1 MSNVTKQ
8 AIKQSFADYWWIYLV
23 VAVLL
28 CSAWLYAFY
37 LKDKIRDNERLQ
49 IFVAGQISD
58 RDLERRAEEY
68 FANDGILDVN
78 LYVLSPDFK
87 GFEAGFSAQGFLN
100 SDLLVLPQSLVEKY
114 AAYALALDGV
124 ITLPDD
130 VETYSADGKI
140 YAVKVGM
147 VNSEGYTPLYGFGW
161 IDGRDEDM
169 YVLVS
174 PKSQN
179 IGKLNPD
186 GNADDKHAFQL
197 LQMLLNNA
205 I

>member
-130 VETYSADGKI
+130 VETYSTDGKI
-140 YAVKVGM
+140 YAVKVGI

-161 IDGRDEDM
+161 IDERDEDM
-169 YVLVS
+169 YVLLS

-186 GNADDKHAFQL
+186 GNADDKHALQL

>member
-8 AIKQSFADYWWIYLV
+8 AIKQSFADYWWIYLL

-37 LKDKIRDNERLQ
+37 LKDKIRDNVRLQ

-161 IDGRDEDM
+161 IDEKDENM
-169 YVLVS
+169 YVLLS

-186 GNADDKHAFQL
+186 GNADDKHALQL

>member
-87 GFEAGFSAQGFLN
+87 GFDAGFSAQGFLN
-100 SDLLVLPQSLVEKY
+100 SDLLVLPQSLVEKN

-130 VETYSADGKI
+130 AETYSTDGKI

-161 IDGRDEDM
+161 IDERDEDM
-169 YVLVS
+169 YVLLS

-186 GNADDKHAFQL
+186 GNADDKHALQL

>member
-161 IDGRDEDM
+161 IDERDEDM
-169 YVLVS
+169 YVLLS

-186 GNADDKHAFQL
+186 GNADYKHALQL
-197 LQMLLNNA
+197 LQMLLNSA

>member
-8 AIKQSFADYWWIYLV
+8 AIKQSFVDYWWIYIV

-49 IFVAGQISD
+49 IFVAGKISD

-68 FANDGILDVN
+68 FANDGILEVN

-100 SDLLVLPQSLVEKY
+100 SDLLLLPQSLVEKY

-161 IDGRDEDM
+161 IDEKDEDM
-169 YVLVS
+169 YVLLS

-186 GNADDKHAFQL
+186 GNANDKHALQL

>member
-8 AIKQSFADYWWIYLV
+8 AITQSFADYWWIYIV

-161 IDGRDEDM
+161 IDERDEDM
-169 YVLVS
+169 YVLLS

-186 GNADDKHAFQL
+186 GNADDKHALQL

>member
-49 IFVAGQISD
+49 IFVAGQIYD
-58 RDLERRAEEY
+58 RDLERRAEKY

-161 IDGRDEDM
+161 IDERDEDM
-169 YVLVS
+169 YVLLS

-186 GNADDKHAFQL
+186 GNANDKQALQL

>member
-130 VETYSADGKI
+130 VETYSTDGKI

-161 IDGRDEDM
+161 IDERDEDM

-179 IGKLNPD
+179 IGNLNPD
-186 GNADDKHAFQL
+186 GNADDKHALQL

>member
-49 IFVAGQISD
+49 IFVAGQIFD

-87 GFEAGFSAQGFLN
+87 GFDAGFSAQGFLN

-124 ITLPDD
+124 VTLPDD
-130 VETYSADGKI
+130 VETYSTDGKI

-161 IDGRDEDM
+161 IDERDEDM

-186 GNADDKHAFQL
+186 GNADDKHALQL

>member
-68 FANDGILDVN
+68 FANDGILEVN

-161 IDGRDEDM
+161 IDERDEDM
-169 YVLVS
+169 YVLLS

-186 GNADDKHAFQL
+186 GNANDKHALQL

>member
-1 MSNVTKQ
+1 MSNVTKR
-8 AIKQSFADYWWIYLV
+8 AVAQSFRNYWWIYIV

-49 IFVAGQISD
+49 IFVAGEISD
-58 RDLERRAEEY
+58 RDLERRTEEY
-68 FANDGILDVN
+68 FAKDGILDVN

-87 GFEAGFSAQGFLN
+87 GFDAGFSAQGFLN
-100 SDLLVLPQSLVEKY
+100 SDLLILPQSLVEKY

-124 ITLPDD
+124 VRLPDD
-130 VETYSADGKI
+130 AETYVVDGKI
-140 YAVKVGM
+140 YAVKVGR
-147 VNSEGYTPLYGFGW
+147 VNPEGYTPLYGFGW
-161 IDGRDEDM
+161 IDERDEDM
-169 YVLVS
+169 YVLLS

-186 GNADDKHAFQL
+186 GNADDKHALQL

>member
-49 IFVAGQISD
+49 IFVAGEISD

-68 FANDGILDVN
+68 FAKDGILDVN

-87 GFEAGFSAQGFLN
+87 GFDAGFSAQGFLN
-100 SDLLVLPQSLVEKY
+100 SDLLILPQSLVEKY
-114 AAYALALDGV
+114 AAYDLALDGIV
-124 ITLPDD
+124 TLPDD
-130 VETYSADGKI
+130 VETYSIDGKI
-140 YAVKVGM
+140 YAVKVGR
-147 VNSEGYTPLYGFGW
+147 VNPEGYTPLYGFGW
-161 IDGRDEDM
+161 IDERDEDM
-169 YVLVS
+169 YVLLS

-186 GNADDKHAFQL
+186 GNANDKHALQL

>member
-49 IFVAGQISD
+49 IFVAGEISD

-68 FANDGILDVN
+68 FAKDGILDVN

-87 GFEAGFSAQGFLN
+87 GFDAGFSAQGFLN
-100 SDLLVLPQSLVEKY
+100 SDLLILPQSLVEKY
-114 AAYALALDGV
+114 AAYALALDGIV
-124 ITLPDD
+124 TLPDD
-130 VETYSADGKI
+130 VETYSIDGKI
-140 YAVKVGM
+140 YAVKVGK
-147 VNSEGYTPLYGFGW
+147 VNPEGYTPLYGFGW
-161 IDGRDEDM
+161 IDERDEDM
-169 YVLVS
+169 YVLLS

-186 GNADDKHAFQL
+186 GNANDKQALQL

>member
-1 MSNVTKQ
+1 MSNVTKR
-8 AIKQSFADYWWIYLV
+8 AVAQSFRNYWWIYIV

-49 IFVAGQISD
+49 IFVAGEISD
-58 RDLERRAEEY
+58 RDLERRTEEY
-68 FANDGILDVN
+68 FAKDGILDVN

-87 GFEAGFSAQGFLN
+87 GFDAGFSAQGFLN
-100 SDLLVLPQSLVEKY
+100 SDLLILPQSLVEKY
-114 AAYALALDGV
+114 AAYALALDGIV
-124 ITLPDD
+124 TLPDD
-130 VETYSADGKI
+130 VETYSIDGRI
-140 YAVKVGM
+140 YAVKVGR
-147 VNSEGYTPLYGFGW
+147 VNPEGYTPLYGFGW
-161 IDGRDEDM
+161 IDERDEDM
-169 YVLVS
+169 YVLLS

-186 GNADDKHAFQL
+186 GNANDKHALQL

>member
-1 MSNVTKQ
+1 MSNVTKR
-8 AIKQSFADYWWIYLV
+8 AVAQSFRNYWWIYIV

-49 IFVAGQISD
+49 IFVAGEISN
-58 RDLERRAEEY
+58 RDLERRTEEY
-68 FANDGILDVN
+68 FAKDGIVDVN

-87 GFEAGFSAQGFLN
+87 GFDAGFSAQGFLN
-100 SDLLVLPQSLVEKY
+100 SDLLILPRSLVEKY
-114 AAYALALDGV
+114 AAYALALDGIV
-124 ITLPDD
+124 TLPDD
-130 VETYSADGKI
+130 VETYSIDGKI
-140 YAVKVGM
+140 YAVKVGR
-147 VNSEGYTPLYGFGW
+147 VNPEGYTPLYGFGW
-161 IDGRDEDM
+161 IDERDEDM
-169 YVLVS
+169 YVLLS

-186 GNADDKHAFQL
+186 GNANDKHALQL

>member
-114 AAYALALDGV
+114 AAHALALDGV

-147 VNSEGYTPLYGFGW
+147 VTSAVWVRL
-161 IDGRDEDM
+161 D
-169 YVLVS
+169 
-174 PKSQN
+174 
-179 IGKLNPD
+179 
-186 GNADDKHAFQL
+186 
-197 LQMLLNNA
+197 
-205 I
+205 

>member
-8 AIKQSFADYWWIYLV
+8 AIKQSFADYWWIYIV

-28 CSAWLYAFY
+28 CSTWLYAFY
-37 LKDKIRDNERLQ
+37 LKDKIRDNERFQ
-49 IFVAGQISD
+49 IFVAGEISD

-68 FANDGILDVN
+68 FAKGGILDVN

-87 GFEAGFSAQGFLN
+87 GFDAGFSAQGFLN
-100 SDLLVLPQSLVEKY
+100 SDLLILPQSLVEKY
-114 AAYALALDGV
+114 AAYAFALDGV

-130 VETYSADGKI
+130 AETYVVDGKI

-147 VNSEGYTPLYGFGW
+147 VNPDGYTPLYGFGW
-161 IDGRDEDM
+161 IDERDEDT
-169 YVLVS
+169 YVLLS

-186 GNADDKHAFQL
+186 GNANDKHALQL
-197 LQMLLNNA
+197 LQMLLNNT

>member
-1 MSNVTKQ
+1 MSNVTKR
-8 AIKQSFADYWWIYLV
+8 AVAQSFRNYWWIYIV

-49 IFVAGQISD
+49 IFVAGEISD
-58 RDLERRAEEY
+58 RDLERRTEEY
-68 FANDGILDVN
+68 FAKDGILDVN

-87 GFEAGFSAQGFLN
+87 GFDAGFSAQGFLN
-100 SDLLVLPQSLVEKY
+100 SDLLILPRSLVEKY
-114 AAYALALDGV
+114 AAYALALDGIV
-124 ITLPDD
+124 TLPDD
-130 VETYSADGKI
+130 VETYSIDGKI
-140 YAVKVGM
+140 YAVKVGR
-147 VNSEGYTPLYGFGW
+147 VNPEGYTPLYGFGW
-161 IDGRDEDM
+161 IDERDEDM
-169 YVLVS
+169 YVLLS

-186 GNADDKHAFQL
+186 GNANDKHALQL

>member
-37 LKDKIRDNERLQ
+37 LKDKIRDNECLQ

-147 VNSEGYTPLYGFGW
+147 VTSEGYTPLYGFGW
-161 IDGRDEDM
+161 IDERDEDM
-169 YVLVS
+169 YVLLS

-186 GNADDKHAFQL
+186 GNADDKHALQL

>member
-100 SDLLVLPQSLVEKY
+100 SDLLILPQSLVEKY

-130 VETYSADGKI
+130 VETYSTDGKI

-161 IDGRDEDM
+161 IDERDEDM

-186 GNADDKHAFQL
+186 GNADDKHALQL

>member
-8 AIKQSFADYWWIYLV
+8 AIKQSFADYWWIYLL

-124 ITLPDD
+124 VTLPED
-130 VETYSADGKI
+130 VETYVVDGKT
-140 YAVKVGM
+140 YAVKIG
-147 VNSEGYTPLYGFGW
+147 NATSDEYTPLYGFDW
-161 IDGRDEDM
+161 IDERDEDM

-186 GNADDKHAFQL
+186 GNAGDKQALQL

>member
-124 ITLPDD
+124 ITLPDNA
-130 VETYSADGKI
+130 ETYSTDGKI

-147 VNSEGYTPLYGFGW
+147 VNSDGYTPLYGFGW
-161 IDGRDEDM
+161 IDERDEDM

-186 GNADDKHAFQL
+186 GNADDKHALQL

>member
-8 AIKQSFADYWWIYLV
+8 AINQSFADYWWIYLV

-124 ITLPDD
+124 VTLPDD
-130 VETYSADGKI
+130 AETYSADGKI

-161 IDGRDEDM
+161 IDERDEDM
-169 YVLVS
+169 YVLLS

-186 GNADDKHAFQL
+186 GNADDKHALQL

>member
-49 IFVAGQISD
+49 IFVAGQIFD

-147 VNSEGYTPLYGFGW
+147 VTSEGYTPLYGFGW
-161 IDGRDEDM
+161 IDERDEDM
-169 YVLVS
+169 YVLLS

-186 GNADDKHAFQL
+186 GNADDKHALQL

>member
-8 AIKQSFADYWWIYLV
+8 AIKQSFADYWWIYLL

-130 VETYSADGKI
+130 VETYSTDGKI

-186 GNADDKHAFQL
+186 GNADDKHALQL

>member
-130 VETYSADGKI
+130 AETYSADGKI

-161 IDGRDEDM
+161 IDERDEDM
-169 YVLVS
+169 YVLLS

-186 GNADDKHAFQL
+186 GNADDKHALQL

>member
-1 MSNVTKQ
+1 MSNVTKR
-8 AIKQSFADYWWIYLV
+8 AVAQSFRNYWWIYIV

-49 IFVAGQISD
+49 IFVAGEISD
-58 RDLERRAEEY
+58 RDLERRTEEY
-68 FANDGILDVN
+68 FAKDGILDVN
-78 LYVLSPDFK
+78 LYVLSHDFK
-87 GFEAGFSAQGFLN
+87 GFDAGFSAQGFLN
-100 SDLLVLPQSLVEKY
+100 SDLLILPQSLVEKY
-114 AAYALALDGV
+114 AAYALALDGIV
-124 ITLPDD
+124 TLPDD
-130 VETYSADGKI
+130 VETYSIDGKI
-140 YAVKVGM
+140 YAVKVGR
-147 VNSEGYTPLYGFGW
+147 VNPEGYTPLYGFGW
-161 IDGRDEDM
+161 IDERDEDM
-169 YVLVS
+169 YVLLS

-186 GNADDKHAFQL
+186 GNANDKHALQL

>member
-8 AIKQSFADYWWIYLV
+8 AIKQSFRNYWWIYVV

-37 LKDKIRDNERLQ
+37 LKDKIRENERLQ
-49 IFVAGQISD
+49 IFVAGEISD

-68 FANDGILDVN
+68 FAKDGILDVN

-87 GFEAGFSAQGFLN
+87 SFDAGFSAQGFLN

-114 AAYALALDGV
+114 FAYALALDGV
-124 ITLPDD
+124 VRLPDD
-130 VETYSADGKI
+130 AETYSTDGKT
-140 YAVKVGM
+140 YAVKVGRAT
-147 VNSEGYTPLYGFGW
+147 SDGYAPLYGFGW
-161 IDGRDEDM
+161 IAESDEDM
-169 YVLVS
+169 YVLLS

-179 IGKLNPD
+179 IGKLNTD
-186 GNADDKHAFQL
+186 GNANDKQALQL

>member
-169 YVLVS
+169 YVLAS

>member
-8 AIKQSFADYWWIYLV
+8 AIKQSFADYWWIYIV

-28 CSAWLYAFY
+28 CSTWLYAFY

-49 IFVAGQISD
+49 IFVAGEISD

-68 FANDGILDVN
+68 FAKDGILDVN

-87 GFEAGFSAQGFLN
+87 GFDAGFSAQGFLN
-100 SDLLVLPQSLVEKY
+100 SDLLILPQSLVEKY
-114 AAYALALDGV
+114 AAYALALDGIV
-124 ITLPDD
+124 TLPDD
-130 VETYSADGKI
+130 AETYSIDGKI
-140 YAVKVGM
+140 YAVKVGR
-147 VNSEGYTPLYGFGW
+147 VNPEGYTPLYGFGW
-161 IDGRDEDM
+161 IDERDEDM
-169 YVLVS
+169 YVLLS

-186 GNADDKHAFQL
+186 GNANDKHALQL

>member
-58 RDLERRAEEY
+58 RYLERRAEEY

-161 IDGRDEDM
+161 IDERDEDM
-169 YVLVS
+169 YVLLS

-186 GNADDKHAFQL
+186 GNADDKHALQL

>member
-58 RDLERRAEEY
+58 RNLERRAEEY

-161 IDGRDEDM
+161 IDERDEDM
-169 YVLVS
+169 YVLLS

-186 GNADDKHAFQL
+186 GNADDKQALQL

>member
-68 FANDGILDVN
+68 FVNDGILDVN

-124 ITLPDD
+124 VTLPDD
-130 VETYSADGKI
+130 VETYSTDGKI

-161 IDGRDEDM
+161 IDERDEDM
-169 YVLVS
+169 YVLLS

-186 GNADDKHAFQL
+186 GNADDKHALQL

>member
-161 IDGRDEDM
+161 IDERDEDM
-169 YVLVS
+169 YVLLS

-186 GNADDKHAFQL
+186 GNADDKHALQL

>member
-100 SDLLVLPQSLVEKY
+100 SDLLILPQSLVEKY
-114 AAYALALDGV
+114 ATYALALDGV

-161 IDGRDEDM
+161 IDERDEDM

-186 GNADDKHAFQL
+186 GNADDKHALQL

>member
-8 AIKQSFADYWWIYLV
+8 AIKQSFADYWWIYIV

-130 VETYSADGKI
+130 VETYSTDGKI
-140 YAVKVGM
+140 YAVKVGI
-147 VNSEGYTPLYGFGW
+147 VNSEGYMPLYGFGW
-161 IDGRDEDM
+161 IDERDEDM

-186 GNADDKHAFQL
+186 GNADDKHALQL

>member
-68 FANDGILDVN
+68 FANDGILDFN

-87 GFEAGFSAQGFLN
+87 GFDAGFSAQGFLN

-161 IDGRDEDM
+161 IDERDEDM

-186 GNADDKHAFQL
+186 GNADDKHALQL

>member
-8 AIKQSFADYWWIYLV
+8 AIKQSFADYWWIYLL

-100 SDLLVLPQSLVEKY
+100 SDLLILPQSLVEKY

>member
-130 VETYSADGKI
+130 VETYSTDGKI

-161 IDGRDEDM
+161 IDERDEDM
-169 YVLVS
+169 YVLLS

-186 GNADDKHAFQL
+186 GNANDKQALQL